1 MILQGRVKFP
11 TGGKAHEPKGGF
23 GEIPKPTVKHDSL
36 DERRMFFVCYA
47 SLKKGGFFVYK

>member
-11 TGGKAHEPKGGF
+11 TGGKAHEPKGRF